1 MTKLILILALIV
13 FLLWFLQKLPQ
24 TKLKERPINLLA
36 NGFSHA
42 RLDLAARFLA
52 HSICITAPLTLLSFL
67 PLIST
72 AEVISYTVALV
83 TFALLTP
90 PELVINDNS
99 ELITTKKLFSKG
111 ADIHLR
117 NPYQHFTMRTYKEL
131 LFLVETLPNY
141 GVRNIKLTSPMFY
154 HPNGTLRD
162 FSTLEKLLAKKNA
175 ILSSY
180 EAKPWQNLLGKISMM
195 IDSAKDKKEKLRNI
209 NLNKWHV
216 LTIKMEG

>member
-36 NGFSHA
+36 NGFTHA

-52 HSICITAPLTLLSFL
+52 HSICITAPLVFINLL
-67 PLIST
+67 PI
-72 AEVISYTVALV
+72 AEMFSYTVAFV
-83 TFALLTP
+83 TLALLIP
-90 PELVINDNS
+90 PELVIDDNS
-99 ELITTKKLFSKG
+99 ELITTKKLFSNG
-111 ADIHLR
+111 ADIHLH

-154 HPNGTLRD
+154 HPDGTLRD
-162 FSTLEKLLAKKNA
+162 FSTLEKLLAKKNS

>member
-1 MTKLILILALIV
+1 MTKLILILVLIV

-36 NGFSHA
+36 NGFTQA

-52 HSICITAPLTLLSFL
+52 HSICITAPLIFINLL
-67 PLIST
+67 PI
-72 AEVISYTVALV
+72 AEMFSYTVAFV
-83 TFALLTP
+83 TLALLIP

-99 ELITTKKLFSKG
+99 ELITTKKLFNKG
-111 ADIHLR
+111 ADIHLS

-154 HPNGTLRD
+154 HPDGTLRD

>member
-36 NGFSHA
+36 NGFTHA

-52 HSICITAPLTLLSFL
+52 HSICITAPLVFINLL
-67 PLIST
+67 PI
-72 AEVISYTVALV
+72 AEMFSYTVAFV
-83 TFALLTP
+83 TLALLIP
-90 PELVINDNS
+90 PELVIDDNS
-99 ELITTKKLFSKG
+99 ELITTKKLFSNG

-154 HPNGTLRD
+154 HPDGTLRD

>member
-13 FLLWFLQKLPQ
+13 FLLLFLQKLPQ
-24 TKLKERPINLLA
+24 TTLTERPINLLA
-36 NGFSHA
+36 NGFTQA

-52 HSICITAPLTLLSFL
+52 HSICITAPLIFINLL
-67 PLIST
+67 PI
-72 AEVISYTVALV
+72 AEMFSYTVAFV
-83 TFALLTP
+83 TLALLIP
-90 PELVINDNS
+90 PELVIDDNS
-99 ELITTKKLFSKG
+99 ELATTKKLFSKG

-154 HPNGTLRD
+154 HPDGTLRD